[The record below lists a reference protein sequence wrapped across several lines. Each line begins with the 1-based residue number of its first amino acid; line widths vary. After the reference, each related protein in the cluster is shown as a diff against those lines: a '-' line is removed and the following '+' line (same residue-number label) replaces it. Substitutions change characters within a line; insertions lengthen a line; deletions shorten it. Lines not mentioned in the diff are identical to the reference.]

1 MQSKVCYCENE
12 FISLFYPSQ
21 RQGIIVIYFYESIW
35 LKNTFLTPS
44 AASTFSKLLLL
55 ESAIPPWGE
64 FSVAERYRRN
74 WKYDQSIVNQIWKRW
89 VKGYLVDLQS
99 RSKWNLTERDLKYGN
114 LVLVTDQDSPKSSLP
129 LALVNEVKLRE
140 DSHLHSATV
149 KTKNSTLVR
158 PVTKLVLL
166 EESEQYVKA
175 P

>member
-1 MQSKVCYCENE
+1 MFCQA
-12 FISLFYPSQ
+12 
-21 RQGIIVIYFYESIW
+21 ESIINSRPITK
-35 LKNTFLTPS
+35 LSSDANDDAALTPNH
-44 AASTFSKLLLL
+44 LLLL
-55 ESAIPPWGE
+55 RESAIPPWGE
-64 FSVAERYRRN
+64 FSVAETYRRN
-74 WKYDQSIVNQIWKRW
+74 WKYAQSIVNQFWKRW

-114 LVLVTDQDSPKSSLP
+114 LVLVTDQDSPRSSLP

-166 EESEQYVKA
+166 EESE
-175 P
+175 